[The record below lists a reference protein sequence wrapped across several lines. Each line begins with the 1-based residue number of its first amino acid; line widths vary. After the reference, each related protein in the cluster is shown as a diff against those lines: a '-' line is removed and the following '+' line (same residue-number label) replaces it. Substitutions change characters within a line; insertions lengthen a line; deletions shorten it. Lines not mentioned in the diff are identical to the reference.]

1 MVSCSR
7 FFFFS
12 VPCLLIFLYFRLY
25 FFSDSQVLLCDFH
38 REQAW
43 FRWLSSTNNGMREYK
58 EVFLQLLRNI
68 ATSETSGE
76 YTMTVNKLKEHK
88 VWSLPKVSAFR
99 DWINKTWLQLSQV
112 CYLTACQLKELVQ
125 AIRIIFCFDQ

>member
-1 MVSCSR
+1 MLEI
-7 FFFFS
+7 FFY
-12 VPCLLIFLYFRLY
+12 VPFLLIALCFRL
-25 FFSDSQVLLCDFH
+25 FSFSDSQVLLSVFH

-43 FRWLSSTNNGMREYK
+43 LRWLSSTNNAIRKYK

-68 ATSETSGE
+68 TTSETFGE
-76 YTMTVNKLKEHK
+76 YTMAVNKLKEHQI
-88 VWSLPKVSAFR
+88 WSLPKASGFR
-99 DWINKTWLQLSQV
+99 DWNDKTWLQLYQV